1 MGLVLPVP
9 PFHFASTDLL
19 NKCPSRHSAEE
30 DNAVPNK
37 PAAAASAPKENNVAP
52 TDQAPDNDAT
62 NNPTPSSPIPD
73 NPTSVESAQAIPNDT
88 DMPASPYI
96 SLTFWMF
103 PNFSESEA
111 ALAGTGPMVKVDWEP
126 SERSRHCILEA
137 PYNLLKLACDDLLKE
152 FDVKYGV
159 ELPEGQPRPSI
170 DMNRL
175 EVDLEAVDLV
185 FQRLKDVTELPKIRL
200 NAMLGPLNT
209 LHQNIRIYSVLS
221 GFKIRGPIF
230 DAWTKFMELSLT
242 YGPIE
247 ELTDIRKIDKLFGSD
262 ARLMKR
268 MYENLTYRK
277 EYRPDLADTNPFDY
291 YSKLWYDRDEDFE
304 KFLRSNYD
312 NHGKHMRDAED
323 KLFYIRLAT
332 TDALK
337 RQYFTTQEEKD
348 ALVAE
353 LKEKED
359 EYRKWLSEMELGIE
373 QHDRFMK
380 KMTQDARWAFDV
392 GRLAHRPTMTHW
404 R

>member
-1 MGLVLPVP
+1 MGL
-9 PFHFASTDLL
+9 
-19 NKCPSRHSAEE
+19 CPSRHSAEE
-30 DNAVPNK
+30 DNVIPNK
-37 PAAAASAPKENNVAP
+37 PAPAASAPGHSNVTP
-52 TDQAPDNDAT
+52 TDQAPDNHAT
-62 NNPTPSSPIPD
+62 NDLTPNSPVPD
-73 NPTSVESAQAIPNDT
+73 SPTSIESAQATPNDAGMLT
-88 DMPASPYI
+88 SPYI
-96 SLTFWMF
+96 SLTFWMC
-103 PNFSESEA
+103 PGVSESEA

-152 FDVKYGV
+152 FDVKHGV

-175 EVDLEAVDLV
+175 EVDLQAVDLV
-185 FQRLKDVTELPKIRL
+185 FQRLRDVTEPPKIHF
-200 NAMLGPLNT
+200 NA
-209 LHQNIRIYSVLS
+209 NIRIYSVLS

-242 YGPIE
+242 YGPID
-247 ELTDIRKIDKLFGSD
+247 ELADIRKIDKLFGSD

-268 MYENLTYRK
+268 MYENLAYRK
-277 EYRPDLADTNPFDY
+277 EYRPDLADTNPFGY

-323 KLFYIRLAT
+323 KLFYVRLAT